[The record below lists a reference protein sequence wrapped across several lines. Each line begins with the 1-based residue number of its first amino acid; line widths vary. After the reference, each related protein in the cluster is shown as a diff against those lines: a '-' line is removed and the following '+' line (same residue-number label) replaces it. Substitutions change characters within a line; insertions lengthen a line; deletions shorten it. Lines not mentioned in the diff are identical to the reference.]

1 MTCSELAQVLF
12 LLTLRDNSIIT
23 VTAVTLLHINWQ
35 CPKKIAVQS
44 YQNGAIR
51 CDKTRINQKT
61 LMSNWGLP
69 FNSLDLQFLSLYKS
83 STTLKSVPLFAECN
97 WCTVDSLLVIVYY
110 AIRNYTLLISL
121 IPYFVYSVTPS
132 HENKLFYLVKWVL
145 RTTDLWSWSQI
156 SSWVSEILSGDFTSR
171 ITSSLFKN
179 SQVFIE
185 VTTGY
190 ETWSTNKAAEHWIH
204 SRKLLGTDKQ
214 RTYC

>member
-1 MTCSELAQVLF
+1 MTCSELGPVLF

-51 CDKTRINQKT
+51 CDKRRINQKT

-97 WCTVDSLLVIVYY
+97 WCTV

-132 HENKLFYLVKWVL
+132 HENKLFYLVK
-145 RTTDLWSWSQI
+145 
-156 SSWVSEILSGDFTSR
+156 
-171 ITSSLFKN
+171 
-179 SQVFIE
+179 
-185 VTTGY
+185 
-190 ETWSTNKAAEHWIH
+190 
-204 SRKLLGTDKQ
+204 
-214 RTYC
+214 